1 MLSKLVRLK
10 KKNRREKKGMKTIRI
25 MTTLK
30 MRKEKMIRGKKL
42 GNN

>member
-1 MLSKLVRLK
+1 MK
-10 KKNRREKKGMKTIRI
+10 KENRREKKGMKTIQI
-25 MTTLK
+25 LTTLK